1 MKILQRTASI
11 DKLFESTES
20 VVKNNMNIFMRSSK
34 DSIIIEN
41 ALKKLFNNLSY
52 SFEKSLKLWREKNRV
67 WALEET
73 LN

>member
-41 ALKKLFNNLSY
+41 ALKKLFSNLSY